1 MISMAKSIYF
11 TYDQEYYDR
20 QELSHNYKSLGT
32 PLFHDHD
39 EHATIR
45 MICVSGIMQ
54 QDNNEQV
61 ILEPKLIAK
70 QYIRSNPF
78 LAN

>member
-1 MISMAKSIYF
+1 MIF
-11 TYDQEYYDR
+11 
-20 QELSHNYKSLGT
+20 
-32 PLFHDHD
+32 
-39 EHATIR
+39 
-45 MICVSGIMQ
+45 VSGIMQ

-78 LAN
+78 SGKLQNSFIFYSKLLSLETRQFPFPKERGIFVFL